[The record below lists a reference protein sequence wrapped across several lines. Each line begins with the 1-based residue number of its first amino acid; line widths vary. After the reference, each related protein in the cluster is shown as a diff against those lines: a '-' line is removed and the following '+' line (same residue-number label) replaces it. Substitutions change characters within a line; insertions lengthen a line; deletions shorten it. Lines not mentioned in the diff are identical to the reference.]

1 MYYKNTYKIRELQ
14 KTCSLTNIS
23 QKIIILIVSEYA
35 LYFLQIYKLYIL
47 RMFWKKISWLL

>member
-23 QKIIILIVSEYA
+23 QKNYNSNC
-35 LYFLQIYKLYIL
+35 Q
-47 RMFWKKISWLL
+47 